1 MILVGITA
9 VLALWFLWTHPPPR
23 AVTPEDAKAYLK
35 AGNIHTVID
44 VRTDTEWA
52 AGHYPHAIHIPLA
65 DLEHELPRKIPDRD
79 TPLLFYC
86 RTGRRAA
93 EATTLA
99 QELGYTQLWYLID
112 SDYTGL
118 EPKHNILTV

>member
-1 MILVGITA
+1 MILIGLTA

-23 AVTPEDAKAYLK
+23 GLDAPAAVAQLK

-44 VRTDTEWA
+44 VRSSAEWTN
-52 AGHYPHAIHIPLA
+52 GHYPHAIHVPLTT
-65 DLEHELPRKIPDRD
+65 LQKELPRKIPDRD

-93 EATTLA
+93 EATQLA
-99 QELGYTQLWYLID
+99 QELGYTQLWYLNNT
-112 SDYTGL
+112 DYTGL
-118 EPKHNILTV
+118 ESKHNILTV